1 MKGQRQALESF
12 AGACRS
18 RGLSVTHQR
27 QAVYEAVLSSH
38 EHPGAEEIFRAV
50 RARVPSISRGT
61 VYRTLETLKE
71 VGLVADVSRVK
82 GTARFEAA
90 LDPHH
95 HLVCLG
101 CNKIIDLHDESLNR
115 LPVAP
120 RGNGRFEVTGY
131 QIQFVGYCGSCRKD
145 RRKPPHRT

>member
-1 MKGQRQALESF
+1 MRGVRQALDSF
-12 AGACRS
+12 TGACRS

-27 QAVYEAVLSSH
+27 LAVYEAVLGSR

-50 RARVPSISRGT
+50 RARVPTISRGT
-61 VYRTLETLKE
+61 VYRTIETLRE
-71 VGLVADVSRVK
+71 VGLVADVSRVR

-120 RGNGRFEVTGY
+120 PASSRFEVTGY
-131 QIQFVGYCGSCRKD
+131 QIQFIGYCKGCGSRKKKPQ
-145 RRKPPHRT
+145 RK